1 MTFIPHQH
9 DYFII
14 LPLFFLGIIV
24 SIGLLFYQCFTT
36 WVIVDSTWN
45 LNCPSCPSIS
55 SKDFWAQVV
64 PLTIKVPSYI
74 LVLAIALSVISVI
87 LISYSWIVLYWAS
100 FSMENIRRRR
110 IFHKDVG
117 IILWI
122 TLLFGFVGFII
133 ITNIYLSMPFD
144 KRSHMDEIFIG
155 WVCTIY

>member
-1 MTFIPHQH
+1 MWASL
-9 DYFII
+9 YFII
-14 LPLFFLGIIV
+14 LPLFFLGISG
-24 SIGLLFYQCFTT
+24 SIGLLIYQCIST
-36 WVIVDSTWN
+36 WMIVDSSWN
-45 LNCPSCPSIS
+45 ANCPSCPSIF

-122 TLLFGFVGFII
+122 TWLFGFVGFII
-133 ITNIYLSMPFD
+133 INHTYLSMPFE
-144 KRSHMDEIFIG
+144 KRSQMDEIFIG
-155 WVCTIY
+155 WVRTIY